1 VLIPEIVGYAA
12 ATMTTLAYA
21 PQLVR
26 VLRTREVAA
35 ISAAMYAVMSA
46 GVALWL
52 AYGLLIGSMPVIVA
66 NALTLAFALAILAM
80 KVAGTKL

>member
-1 VLIPEIVGYAA
+1 
-12 ATMTTLAYA
+12 MTTLAYA